1 MGDKSAQKKKLI
13 VERARRVFMEKGY
26 KEVTMKD
33 IVEEC
38 DISREDFTFTSR
50 IPEKY
55 LRKYL
60 DVDRRMRMTG
70 LKKAFRSMRRLPRSW
85 HCF

>member
-38 DISREDFTFTSR
+38 DISRG
-50 IPEKY
+50 
-55 LRKYL
+55 
-60 DVDRRMRMTG
+60 G
-70 LKKAFRSMRRLPRSW
+70 L
-85 HCF
+85 

>member
-38 DISREDFTFTSR
+38 DISRGGL
-50 IPEKY
+50 Y
-55 LRKYL
+55 LYFQNTREVFAVCLSVCLLRLCHALRSSQL
-60 DVDRRMRMTG
+60 DSPG
-70 LKKAFRSMRRLPRSW
+70 LM
-85 HCF
+85 

>member
-38 DISREDFTFTSR
+38 DISRGGL
-50 IPEKY
+50 Y
-55 LRKYL
+55 LYFQNTRE
-60 DVDRRMRMTG
+60 VFEEVQ
-70 LKKAFRSMRRLPRSW
+70 KKIKINLVTLQGNNVNG
-85 HCF
+85 

>member
-26 KEVTMKD
+26 KEVTMKAG
-33 IVEEC
+33 
-38 DISREDFTFTSR
+38 EDFTFTSR